1 MTATRAK
8 SLAQLRLRDI
18 NKLNA
23 KLRVAVDAYEAASA
37 RAMEKFVTTRTSE
50 KGQPYSQE
58 FEEHARRLLST
69 GISAGQCRQH
79 VKMNSSFMLHGKAL
93 EGFVVPSFGWF
104 AKMRGSVGLHSWV
117 YAMVAIAGAEAVL
130 QYGYDETQ
138 IDKVSTF
145 NQWCLIY
152 DKQKEL
158 NLITFEAGG
167 MLVGGTAEK
176 IASHI
181 ETSWARGAEAVMVLR
196 NELIR
201 EGGIGLA
208 DLVAPLRQGGLNY

>member
-1 MTATRAK
+1 
-8 SLAQLRLRDI
+8 
-18 NKLNA
+18 
-23 KLRVAVDAYEAASA
+23 
-37 RAMEKFVTTRTSE
+37 
-50 KGQPYSQE
+50 
-58 FEEHARRLLST
+58 
-69 GISAGQCRQH
+69 
-79 VKMNSSFMLHGKAL
+79 MLHGKAL
-93 EGFVVPSFGWF
+93 EGFVVPSLGWF
-104 AKMRGSVGLHSWV
+104 TKMRESVGLHSWV

-181 ETSWARGAEAVMVLR
+181 ETSWARGSEAVMVLR
-196 NELIR
+196 DELIR
-201 EGGIGLA
+201 EGGIRLA
-208 DLVAPLRQGGLNY
+208 DLVAPLRQGGG